1 MIVNE
6 AQVCQDARSNERRI
20 IMQMLNEMNFKTI
33 MWIVPIIF
41 FIHEMEEWNILDWY
55 HSTYVTPPP
64 STKLSCRLWLWAI
77 SIWGFLMT
85 TIAYVIPNES
95 ISAMVLLILIV
106 FTTFNGLQH
115 IYWTFAFH
123 KYAPGVIG
131 SSIGIAAGG
140 IITAVILV
148 QHLVSPIYVIVL
160 YIITVP
166 QIIQTIRA
174 KNTLLKT
181 FYKLHLL
188 TVKMAN
194 CFEE

>member
-1 MIVNE
+1 MI
-6 AQVCQDARSNERRI
+6 
-20 IMQMLNEMNFKTI
+20 MLNELNLKTI
-33 MWIVPIIF
+33 MWMVPIIF

-115 IYWTFAFH
+115 IYWMFAFR

-131 SSIGIAAGG
+131 SSIGIVAGG
-140 IITAVILV
+140 VITAGILV
-148 QHLVSPIYVIVL
+148 QQLVSPIYVIVL
-160 YIITVP
+160 YLITVP
-166 QIIQTIRA
+166 KIVQTIRA

-181 FYKLHLL
+181 FYSLHLL
-188 TVKMAN
+188 TVKIAN
-194 CFEE
+194 CFEK

>member
-1 MIVNE
+1 MCHS
-6 AQVCQDARSNERRI
+6 AHYNERRMDI
-20 IMQMLNEMNFKTI
+20 IMTMLNEMNLKTV

-64 STKLSCRLWLWAI
+64 STKLSCRLWLWTI

-85 TIAYVIPNES
+85 TIAYVIPNKS

-106 FTTFNGLQH
+106 FTTLNGLQH
-115 IYWTFAFH
+115 IYWLFAFH

-131 SSIGIAAGG
+131 SSIGIVAGG
-140 IITAVILV
+140 IITAGILV
-148 QHLVSPIYVIVL
+148 QNLVSPIYVIIL
-160 YIITVP
+160 YLITVP
-166 QIIQTIRA
+166 YVIQTIRA

-181 FYKLHLL
+181 FYALHLL
-188 TVKMAN
+188 TVKIAN
-194 CFEE
+194 CFQK

>member
-1 MIVNE
+1 MT
-6 AQVCQDARSNERRI
+6 
-20 IMQMLNEMNFKTI
+20 MLNEMNLKTI

-85 TIAYVIPNES
+85 TIAYVIPNKS
-95 ISAMVLLILIV
+95 ISAMVLLFLIV

-115 IYWTFAFH
+115 IYWMFAFR

-131 SSIGIAAGG
+131 SSMGIVAGD
-140 IITAVILV
+140 IITAGILA
-148 QHLVSPIYVIVL
+148 QHWFSPIYVIGL
-160 YIITVP
+160 YLITIP
-166 QIIQTIRA
+166 YIIQTIRA

-181 FYKLHLL
+181 FYRLHIL
-188 TVKMAN
+188 TVKIAN
-194 CFEE
+194 FFEK